1 METLLSE
8 IEPGTGED
16 LTDDAVVARVCAG
29 ETARF
34 ELIMRRYN
42 RRLYRVARAILRDE
56 HEAKDALQEAYVQ
69 AYLHLGQFKGH
80 AKLSSWLTRIVV
92 NEALRR
98 ARRRDRVG
106 EVESQM
112 SQVAAPVRGPEQEA
126 VRAECGARSSARST
140 MPEPFRTAFVLR
152 DVEELNTAETADCLG
167 IPEETVK
174 TRLHRARALLR
185 RTLSA
190 QLGET
195 AREAFPFGFAQ
206 CDHVV
211 ATVMQRITHLDPQR
225 EPTPDPSQT

>member
-1 METLLSE
+1 VETLLSE

-56 HEAKDALQEAYVQ
+56 HESKDALQEAYVQ
-69 AYLHLGQFKGH
+69 AYLHLCQFKGH
-80 AKLSSWLTRIVV
+80 AKLSSWLTGSWSTKHCGAPAGATAW
-92 NEALRR
+92 EGR
-98 ARRRDRVG
+98 ARCPGRG
-106 EVESQM
+106 
-112 SQVAAPVRGPEQEA
+112 PVRGPGRKPFA
-126 VRAECGARSSARST
+126 PSCGARSSAGRRAAG
-140 MPEPFRTAFVLR
+140 PFRTAFVLR

-225 EPTPDPSQT
+225 EPTPDPSQI